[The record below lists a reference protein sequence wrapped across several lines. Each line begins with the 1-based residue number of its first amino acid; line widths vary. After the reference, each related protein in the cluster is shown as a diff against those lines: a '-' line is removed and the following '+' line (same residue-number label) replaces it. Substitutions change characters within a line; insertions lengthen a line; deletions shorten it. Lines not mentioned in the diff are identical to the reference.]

1 MTSFSGKNA
10 MPNKSFY
17 RFLIPFLTLL
27 GFFFSL
33 SPAWGKVNFSDP
45 DLSEDGRLLFRAASS
60 GGGAVSQDSLFV
72 SRLSDFSILQLTAFP
87 EKMDLLE
94 GGRTVQIRN
103 AFGVMRFPVSG
114 GLPSPVPGFGS
125 FSGGSPV
132 LGGRAEELAAS
143 ADGRWILAID
153 PVSAA
158 YGNLVMVDVRSGEKI
173 FVAPRV
179 ERPEKI
185 FPACWSPDS
194 RVFVYARE
202 GKLYYYTVNSAA
214 GQVDEKFRLIG
225 EGTPHSVYWG
235 RGGDFFYIRGSTVYR
250 VRGAEL
256 FARARYA
263 DFLEIGA
270 VAGKIPFE
278 FDPAFDSFWIA
289 PDARSLILVRGGRN
303 IFYYPLEFDD
313 YDKTFEN
320 SLPYLA
326 LPRSCFNVKVLWSPG
341 GMITILASLAGDLSS
356 GAAGASVVWRLN
368 SAEAGAGFKAMSVPQ
383 GSSASLSPDG
393 TRALFWGQGGVVL
406 YDYVNWRVIE
416 TLSRRPAYAGV
427 WAGIDEVII
436 GDDTRIERIQFAAGA
451 VRARDM
457 ICLSRTEE
465 FGFEEKP
472 PSGAD
477 SRILAKNGGLWFA
490 TNGVS
495 PWAPVSALAPRTASQ
510 LSSRYRVYL
519 EKQSSGPYENLP
531 MIRNIVSVGTR
542 SLLPDLD
549 YQGRRAG
556 PRDVG
561 LCFDLYD
568 DAEGLP
574 WVLEALDR
582 FGVKATF
589 FLNGEFIRRHPG
601 AARDIAAAGHET
613 ASMFFAP
620 LDLSDARYRI
630 NDDFIARG
638 LARNEDEFF
647 RAAGAELGLLWHAP
661 YYAHSTDISAAAFK
675 TGYTTIT
682 RDIDPLDWVSR
693 EDEQRL
699 GLVQH
704 SASGMVD
711 RIIEVI
717 KPGSVIPIRL
727 GLLSG
732 GRKDYLFGRIN
743 VLLDAL
749 TREGYSVAPVSTL
762 P

>member
-1 MTSFSGKNA
+1 
-10 MPNKSFY
+10 
-17 RFLIPFLTLL
+17 LLTLL
-27 GFFFSL
+27 LFFFVL
-33 SPAWGKVNFSDP
+33 FQAGAKVNFSDP
-45 DLSEDGRLLFRAASS
+45 DLAEDDRLLFRAASS
-60 GGGAVSQDSLFV
+60 GGGAVPQDSLFV

-94 GGRTVQIRN
+94 GGRIVQIRN
-103 AFGVMRFPVSG
+103 AFGVMRLPVSG

-143 ADGRWILAID
+143 ADGRWILVID
-153 PVSAA
+153 PVSPA
-158 YGNLVMVDVRSGEKI
+158 YGNLVMVDVRSGERI
-173 FVAPRV
+173 FVASRV

-194 RVFVYARE
+194 RVFVYARG
-202 GKLYYYTVNSAA
+202 GKLYYYTVNSAS

-225 EGTPHSVYWG
+225 DGTPNSVYWG
-235 RGGDFFYIRGSTVYR
+235 RGGGFFYIRGSTVYR

-256 FARARYA
+256 FARALYA

-289 PDARSLILVRGGRN
+289 PDARSLILARGGRN
-303 IFYYPLEFDD
+303 IFYYPLDFDD

-320 SLPYLA
+320 SLPYLVV
-326 LPRSCFNVKVLWSPG
+326 PRSCFNVNVLWSPG
-341 GMITILASLAGDLSS
+341 GMVTILASLTGESSS
-356 GAAGASVVWRLN
+356 GTDGVSMAWRLN
-368 SAEAGAGFKAMSVPQ
+368 TAEAGAGFKALALPS
-383 GSSASLSPDG
+383 GAGACLSPDG
-393 TRALFWGQGGVVL
+393 TRAVFWGREGAVL
-406 YDYVNWRVIE
+406 YDYVNWKVLE
-416 TLSRRPAYAGV
+416 TLSRRPAYACV
-427 WAGIDEVII
+427 WAGADELVI
-436 GDDTRIERIQFAAGA
+436 GDTARIERIRLTGGA
-451 VRARDM
+451 VRSRDM
-457 ICLSRTEE
+457 ICLSQAEE

-472 PSGAD
+472 PSGAA
-477 SRILAKNGGLWFA
+477 SRILAKSGGLWFA
-490 TNGVS
+490 TDGNG
-495 PWAPVSALAPRTASQ
+495 PWASAASAPAAASQ

-519 EKQSSGPYENLP
+519 ERQSSGPYENLP
-531 MIRNIVSVGTR
+531 MIRNIASVGTR
-542 SLLPDLD
+542 SLLPGVD

-556 PRDVG
+556 LWELG

-589 FLNGEFIRRHPG
+589 FLNGEFVRRHPG
-601 AARDIAAAGHET
+601 AARDIAASGHET

-647 RAAGAELGLLWHAP
+647 RASGAELGLLWHAP
-661 YYAHSTDISAAAFK
+661 YYAYSTDISAAAFK
-675 TGYTTIT
+675 AGYTTVT

-699 GLVQH
+699 GLVQY
-704 SASGMVD
+704 SASDMVD
-711 RIIEVI
+711 RIMELK
-717 KPGSVIPIRL
+717 KPGSIIPIRL
-727 GLLSG
+727 GLMGG
-732 GRKDYLFGRIN
+732 GRKDYLFSRIN

-749 TREGYSVAPVSTL
+749 VREGYSVAPVSAL
-762 P
+762 LERR